1 MNADSALRGGYQLHR
16 RLPGRG
22 WRSALL
28 RRVRDGIDRML
39 DQAANHERVSGNG
52 ADPSEALGDLTGK
65 RIAILVAQGFQQG
78 ELTEPMRALRRA
90 GAETDVVSPEHGTVS
105 GWSNRRWGEPFR
117 VDVPLEDADP
127 EQYDG
132 LLLPGGLMSADR
144 LRCDTR
150 AQRFARAFHDAGR
163 PVAAICH
170 GPQLLIEAGLVRG
183 RRLTS
188 YHSIRTD
195 LENAGAHWIDEEVV
209 LDDGLVTSRRPADLP
224 TFNRAMVQAFA
235 RGRTQLHVSAG

>member
-1 MNADSALRGGYQLHR
+1 MNADSALRGLYQLHR
-16 RLPGRG
+16 RLPGRR

-39 DQAANHERVSGNG
+39 DQPPNHERIFGNG
-52 ADPSEALGDLTGK
+52 ADASEALGDLNGK

-90 GAETDVVSPEHGTVS
+90 GARTDIVSPERGTVS
-105 GWSNRRWGEPFR
+105 GWSNRRWGEQFR

-132 LLLPGGLMSADR
+132 LLLPGGLMSPDR
-144 LRCDTR
+144 LRCNPR
-150 AQRFARAFHDAGR
+150 AQQFARAFLEAGK

-170 GPQLLIEAGLVRG
+170 GPQLLIDAGLVRG

-195 LENAGAHWIDEEVV
+195 LENAGAHWVDQEVV
-209 LDDGLVTSRRPADLP
+209 LDNGLITSRRPADLP
-224 TFNRAMVQAFA
+224 AFNRAMVEAVA
-235 RGRTQLHVSAG
+235 SRRSELHVSAG